1 MSYGIQVATLAALFM
16 LLAGTFV
23 AGAYGTPDNGWVDT
37 FNLEDCELSSR
48 GSSDYFFLEPGYQL
62 TLEGEEDGEPLQLVV
77 TVLND
82 TRTVDGVETRVVEE
96 RETEDG
102 QLVEVSRNYFAVCTE
117 TGDMYYFGEEVD
129 DYEDGEIVG
138 HGGAWLAGEDGARA
152 GLIVPANP
160 TVGMKYYQEIAPDV
174 AMDRA
179 EILSLN
185 EVVTTPAGIFT
196 NVLKVEETTP
206 LEPGVKEN
214 KFHAPGIGLI
224 QDADL
229 KLTKYVVPKP
239 DQEPDTK
246 MLTSQPQSVSVAQEM
261 IEVQVNSSA
270 TISNFALDEEEKK
283 ITFDVNGEG
292 NTEIKIG
299 SVLDGPYIVTV
310 NEEVLQ
316 DVQVTE
322 SDDGTS
328 VILIAHQDGSETISV
343 AGTSVVPEFPLSIL
357 IIGFAIGISA
367 LGARILKSRNFHAPA

>member
-1 MSYGIQVATLAALFM
+1 
-16 LLAGTFV
+16 
-23 AGAYGTPDNGWVDT
+23 
-37 FNLEDCELSSR
+37 
-48 GSSDYFFLEPGYQL
+48 
-62 TLEGEEDGEPLQLVV
+62 
-77 TVLND
+77 
-82 TRTVDGVETRVVEE
+82 
-96 RETEDG
+96 
-102 QLVEVSRNYFAVCTE
+102 
-117 TGDMYYFGEEVD
+117 
-129 DYEDGEIVG
+129 
-138 HGGAWLAGEDGARA
+138 
-152 GLIVPANP
+152 
-160 TVGMKYYQEIAPDV
+160 MKYYQEIAPDV